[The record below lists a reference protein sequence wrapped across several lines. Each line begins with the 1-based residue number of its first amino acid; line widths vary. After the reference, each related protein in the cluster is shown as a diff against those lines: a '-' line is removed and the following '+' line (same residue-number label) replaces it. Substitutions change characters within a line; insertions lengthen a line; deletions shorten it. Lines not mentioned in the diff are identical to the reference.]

1 MLSGAAKAQRIE
13 QLSEDQWLDPQPLQS
28 ACQSVLGPNAD
39 SQIAPEGVG
48 VWVYVRIISLPNEQM
63 AP

>member
-28 ACQSVLGPNAD
+28 ACQSVLGPNTD

-48 VWVYVRIISLPNEQM
+48 V
-63 AP
+63 